1 MPVALAWLIRPIIR
15 LLPRQAVSNAVRP
28 KTVELSDSHRRM
40 SLRDEADVIRFAVLR
55 AGIDLIRTRTW
66 RREGRADAK
75 RHLAYSGGNGESGFF
90 KISVVFDEVPLSL

>member
-1 MPVALAWLIRPIIR
+1 VPVALAWLIRPIIR

-55 AGIDLIRTRTW
+55 AGIDLIRTRPC

-75 RHLAYSGGNGESGFF
+75 RHLAYSGGNDESGFF